1 MFSGVRH
8 PALVAKVAVR
18 GLILAA
24 LLATP
29 LLVLPANPAW
39 ALSEIKKEELP
50 PPGQTPTTDDKTPTP
65 PVETQPETQVP
76 MPDPM
81 SPASPDSDEATEPK
95 PDDGQDALPGVDPN
109 VTPNEE
115 GGIARPDVDPDAP
128 PPQIEYDVEKLP
140 EPVRRMR
147 NLLIEACKSGD
158 IEKLRPLVGTGDRAA
173 QLSLSETPDDPVAFL
188 KAASGDGEGRE
199 VMAIMEEVLD
209 AGYVHLNAGTPE
221 DIYVWPYFFGL
232 ALDKLDPRQRVELY
246 KIITAGDYDE
256 MVTFNTY
263 IFYRL
268 GITPAGEWA
277 FFVTGE

>member
-1 MFSGVRH
+1 MFSG
-8 PALVAKVAVR
+8 ACQQALIAKLVAR
-18 GLILAA
+18 GLISAA

-29 LLVLPANPAW
+29 LAVSVNHAW
-39 ALSEIKKEELP
+39 ALSEIKREEIP
-50 PPGQTPTTDDKTPTP
+50 PPGQTPDAKTTTP
-65 PVETQPETQVP
+65 PAETQPGTEVP
-76 MPDPM
+76 MPDPI
-81 SPASPDSDEATEPK
+81 SPAAPDAGEITEPQPEN
-95 PDDGQDALPGVDPN
+95 PDLPGVNPD
-109 VTPNEE
+109 VTPDEE
-115 GGIARPDVDPDAP
+115 GGIARPDVDPNAP
-128 PPQIEYDVEKLP
+128 PPPVEYDVEKLP

-158 IEKLRPLVGTGDRAA
+158 IEKLRPLIGTGDRAP
-173 QLSLSETPDDPVAFL
+173 QLSLTETPDDPVAFL
-188 KAASGDGEGRE
+188 KAASGDDAGRE
-199 VMAIMEEVLD
+199 VLAIMEEVLD
-209 AGYVHLNAGTPE
+209 AGYVHLNAGTAE

>member
-1 MFSGVRH
+1 MFSGARH
-8 PALVAKVAVR
+8 PASAVKPVIHCLVTAV
-18 GLILAA
+18 
-24 LLATP
+24 LLMTP
-29 LLVLPANPAW
+29 LMVSGNQAW
-39 ALSEIKKEELP
+39 ALSEIKREELP
-50 PPGQTPTTDDKTPTP
+50 APSGQAPATDDKQATP
-65 PVETQPETQVP
+65 PAETKPEIP

-81 SPASPDSDEATEPK
+81 APAAPDADEATEPE
-95 PDDGQDALPGVDPN
+95 PDTPQDDALPGVNPN
-109 VTPNEE
+109 AAPNEE

-128 PPQIEYDVEKLP
+128 PPQVEYDVEKLP

-147 NLLIEACKSGD
+147 NLLIDASKSGD
-158 IEKLRPLVGTGDRAA
+158 IEKLRPLVGTGSRAP
-173 QLSLSETPDDPVAFL
+173 QLSLSETPDDPIAFL

-199 VMAIMEEVLD
+199 ILAIMEEVLE
-209 AGYVHLNAGTPE
+209 AGYVHLNAGTKE

-232 ALDKLDPRQRVELY
+232 ALDKLNPRQRVELY

>member
-1 MFSGVRH
+1 MPFGARH
-8 PALVAKVAVR
+8 STSLIKPAAR
-18 GLILAA
+18 GLIAA
-24 LLATP
+24 VLLATP
-29 LLVLPANPAW
+29 LVVSSTTVW
-39 ALSEIKKEELP
+39 ALSEIKREEIP
-50 PPGQTPTTDDKTPTP
+50 PPGQAPSTDDKPTTP
-65 PVETQPETQVP
+65 PAATQPETQVP

-81 SPASPDSDEATEPK
+81 SPAAPSTDEAPEQK
-95 PDDGQDALPGVDPN
+95 PDEGQDALPGVNPD
-109 VTPNEE
+109 VTPDEE
-115 GGIARPDVDPDAP
+115 GGIARPDVDPNAP
-128 PPQIEYDVEKLP
+128 PPQVEYDVEKLP

-147 NLLIEACKSGD
+147 NLLVEACKSGD
-158 IEKLRPLVGTGDRAA
+158 IEKLRPLVGTGDRTP
-173 QLSLSETPDDPVAFL
+173 QLSLSETPEDPVSFL

-199 VMAIMEEVLD
+199 ILAIMEEVLD

-221 DIYVWPYFFGL
+221 EIYVWPYFFGL
-232 ALDKLDPRQRVELY
+232 SLDKLDPRQRVELY